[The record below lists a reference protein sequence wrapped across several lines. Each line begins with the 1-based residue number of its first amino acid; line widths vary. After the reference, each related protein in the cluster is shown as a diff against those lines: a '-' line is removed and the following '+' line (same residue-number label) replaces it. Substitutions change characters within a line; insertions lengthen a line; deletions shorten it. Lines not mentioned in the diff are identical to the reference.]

1 MTENSELISNTLI
14 NRDAKHENTKKI
26 NIILTNQIN
35 ENTIKLKNINT
46 QILIIQI
53 IYPYVIS
60 LKI

>member
-1 MTENSELISNTLI
+1 MTEKSELISNTLI